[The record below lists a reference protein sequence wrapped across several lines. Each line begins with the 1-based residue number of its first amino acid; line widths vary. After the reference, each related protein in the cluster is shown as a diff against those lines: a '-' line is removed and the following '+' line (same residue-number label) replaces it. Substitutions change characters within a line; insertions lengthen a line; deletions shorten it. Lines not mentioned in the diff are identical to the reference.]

1 MAHPPDSPSC
11 NGSNGV
17 HSLPTISKALPSV
30 ISGASVRSQVNSA
43 RHHVQWS
50 DPLVHTRGIPARGPQ
65 VTNTMLA
72 ADAPSVTS
80 NSSSLLDT
88 GTIAGAMKGLNL
100 TPSASTAPSTNKSLP
115 QTFPSLCPQLTS
127 TSQVA
132 HQGSSIAM
140 PRDPNLRFIFQRRL
154 LAAQARGPLNHID
167 SNVIKESPAT
177 TGPQSL
183 MPVVSE
189 AVLNQSNGTVESTT
203 NVIDLTH
210 GSDEE
215 NNLLQK
221 QPKDQKS
228 TQKQRNTQILSTSI
242 KVNTTKRRLDSESSD
257 TSEGG
262 PPKRLKREGA
272 LRPRLDSDSATS
284 DIDHVS
290 PGPRSS
296 IEPTSSSGRFSSS
309 SVEVTHDVGARSIA
323 DAYNNRASVSFDDT
337 RAPRHSGRGSGVS
350 VVVRTHRR
358 PASGGSAVA
367 SSSRVR
373 VEDMKVSDSRVRV
386 EDMEVSDSEDE
397 TGDPQRARLYA
408 SSISR
413 KVRMWAEKLKGIPRA
428 HVDSLFDDNVEIM
441 SQGEIL
447 KLLKNIDEDK
457 DWVTRKEIEDTRLE
471 KFLVVVVAKHLENG
485 TEARRLAMRILDNF
499 AQRFRGER
507 YPQTRR

>member
-1 MAHPPDSPSC
+1 MSQISNKVQTPTTAQYKLGCGSIFYCLSLNQVPLPSLRLSPVMAHPPDSPSC

-17 HSLPTISKALPSV
+17 HSLPTVSKALPSV

-177 TGPQSL
+177 TGNMNMPSVTFDSHFHISGPQSL

-228 TQKQRNTQILSTSI
+228 TQKQRNVSI
-242 KVNTTKRRLDSESSD
+242 N
-257 TSEGG
+257 
-262 PPKRLKREGA
+262 
-272 LRPRLDSDSATS
+272 
-284 DIDHVS
+284 
-290 PGPRSS
+290 
-296 IEPTSSSGRFSSS
+296 
-309 SVEVTHDVGARSIA
+309 VT
-323 DAYNNRASVSFDDT
+323 
-337 RAPRHSGRGSGVS
+337 
-350 VVVRTHRR
+350 
-358 PASGGSAVA
+358 
-367 SSSRVR
+367 
-373 VEDMKVSDSRVRV
+373 
-386 EDMEVSDSEDE
+386 
-397 TGDPQRARLYA
+397 L
-408 SSISR
+408 
-413 KVRMWAEKLKGIPRA
+413 
-428 HVDSLFDDNVEIM
+428 
-441 SQGEIL
+441 EIL
-447 KLLKNIDEDK
+447 K
-457 DWVTRKEIEDTRLE
+457 
-471 KFLVVVVAKHLENG
+471 
-485 TEARRLAMRILDNF
+485 
-499 AQRFRGER
+499 
-507 YPQTRR
+507 